1 VEYVRIS
8 YGRMFMALLK
18 GSLPVI
24 AVGIGAAIAAP
35 MIIPA
40 LAAVG
45 RPLAKGTIK
54 GCLAVADY
62 TREFFAEVTEQWG
75 DLVAEVRSE
84 ATAVTAASETAASRS
99 RAARA

>member
-1 VEYVRIS
+1 
-8 YGRMFMALLK
+8 MFMALFK

-24 AVGIGAAIAAP
+24 AVGVGAAIAAP
-35 MIIPA
+35 MVIPA

-54 GCLAVADY
+54 GCLAAADY
-62 TREFFAEVTEQWG
+62 TREFFAEVAEQWG

-84 ATAVTAASETAASRS
+84 TTAAATDTAASRP

>member
-1 VEYVRIS
+1 
-8 YGRMFMALLK
+8 MALLK

-24 AVGIGAAIAAP
+24 AVGVGAAIAAP
-35 MIIPA
+35 MVIPA

-62 TREFFAEVTEQWG
+62 TREFFAEVAEQWG

-84 ATAVTAASETAASRS
+84 ATTAGAATEAAASRP